1 MNSNHKMWVTKV
13 MAGSLIVI
21 MAGLSSVSLALADDR
36 EKFVG
41 IWKLISIVG
50 EFQDTGEKSYDWG
63 KNPTG
68 YQIFTAEGRQMFI
81 IESEGRKPP
90 KTEADRETLFRT
102 MFAWTGIYRVEGDK
116 IITKVDVS
124 WNPFFNG
131 AEQARI
137 FKFENDRLVISTA
150 WTPSTRFPG
159 RVSRGVFTWERVK

>member
-1 MNSNHKMWVTKV
+1 MKSSQKIRTVNWLAVLLAV
-13 MAGSLIVI
+13 LMAS
-21 MAGLSSVSLALADDR
+21 LSSVLSVADDHA
-36 EKFVG
+36 KFIG
-41 IWKLISIVG
+41 IWKLVSIVG
-50 EFQDTGEKSYDWG
+50 EFQDTAEKAYDWG

-90 KTEADRETLFRT
+90 KTDTDRETLFRT
-102 MFAWTGIYRVEGDK
+102 MFAWTGIYRIEGDK

-131 AEQARI
+131 TEPARV
-137 FKFENDRLVISTA
+137 FRFEGDRLVISTA
-150 WTPSTRFPG
+150 WAPSTRFPG